1 MENCVPK
8 VAELEAHI
16 GYRLRQVSNHV
27 SHSFAR
33 KLAAEDVTA
42 AEWVLMRMLYD
53 KPPAPPSR
61 VAEAMGF
68 TRGAITKLADRLIAK
83 GLVAREADARDGRGQ
98 TLALTAKGRRTTP
111 RLAALADQNEAE
123 CFGNLSK
130 QDERNFRR
138 ILEETVVRLALAA
151 APVD

>member
-1 MENCVPK
+1 MPK
-8 VAELEAHI
+8 VAELDAHI

-33 KLAAEDVTA
+33 KLSAEDVTA

-53 KPPAPPSR
+53 KAPTPPSR
-61 VAEAMGF
+61 VAEIMGF

-83 GLVAREADARDGRGQ
+83 DLVVREADARDKRAQ

-111 RLAALADQNEAE
+111 KLAALADENEAE
-123 CFGNLSK
+123 CFGHLSK
-130 QDERNFRR
+130 QDERALRR
-138 ILEETVVRLALAA
+138 ILEETPARLALAA

>member
-1 MENCVPK
+1 VPDA
-8 VAELEAHI
+8 AELDAHI

-42 AEWVLMRMLYD
+42 GEWVLMRMLYD
-53 KPPAPPSR
+53 KPPIPPSR
-61 VAEAMGF
+61 VAELMGF
-68 TRGAITKLADRLIAK
+68 TRGAISKLADRLIAK
-83 GLVAREADARDGRGQ
+83 GFVVREADARDGRAQ

-111 RLAALADQNEAE
+111 RLAALADRNEAE
-123 CFGNLSK
+123 CFGHLSK
-130 QDERNFRR
+130 QDERALRR
-138 ILEETVVRLALAA
+138 ILEETVAHLALIV

>member
-1 MENCVPK
+1 VPDA
-8 VAELEAHI
+8 AELDAHI

-53 KPPAPPSR
+53 KPPIPPSR
-61 VAEAMGF
+61 VAELMGF
-68 TRGAITKLADRLIAK
+68 TRGAISKLADRLIAK
-83 GLVAREADARDGRGQ
+83 GFVVREADARDGRAQ

-111 RLAALADQNEAE
+111 RLAALADRNEAE
-123 CFGNLSK
+123 CFGHLSK
-130 QDERNFRR
+130 QDERALRR
-138 ILEETVVRLALAA
+138 ILEETVAHLALIV

>member
-1 MENCVPK
+1 MPK

-53 KPPAPPSR
+53 KPPTPPSR

-83 GLVAREADARDGRGQ
+83 GLVIREADTRDGRAQ
-98 TLALTAKGRRTTP
+98 TLALTAKGRRITP
-111 RLAALADQNEAE
+111 KLAALADQNEAE
-123 CFGNLSK
+123 CFGHLSK
-130 QDERNFRR
+130 QDERALRT
-138 ILEETVVRLALAA
+138 ILEAIATQLALAA